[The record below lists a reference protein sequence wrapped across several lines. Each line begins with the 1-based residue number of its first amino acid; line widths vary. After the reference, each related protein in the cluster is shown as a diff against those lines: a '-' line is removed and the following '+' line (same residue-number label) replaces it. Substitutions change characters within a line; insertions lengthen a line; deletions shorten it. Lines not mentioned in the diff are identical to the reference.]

1 MVNTCALIDPHCKK
15 GVLEAGQADEENR
28 LRTPSLA
35 LGLTGY
41 AERRWPSAKGALAA
55 TKNLVW
61 PRREGWN
68 QCGGTSSWD
77 SGDVGAAGT
86 SYFSQKINDL
96 QRRRRRGAWCSES
109 GPGGFAKN
117 NVSHASHWP
126 PLDVIGSIMRIK
138 GEG

>member
-1 MVNTCALIDPHCKK
+1 MLNA
-15 GVLEAGQADEENR
+15 AGR
-28 LRTPSLA
+28 LRREP
-35 LGLTGY
+35 
-41 AERRWPSAKGALAA
+41 
-55 TKNLVW
+55 W
-61 PRREGWN
+61 PRRRTWSGPDAKAGISVAAH
-68 QCGGTSSWD
+68 QVGTAGTW
-77 SGDVGAAGT
+77 GAAGT